1 MAENSCCK
9 WKEILSKNLPRKCP
23 ANCFNPLNGPC
34 PDYKIVDVVNREASV
49 VKAILEP
56 EPPIRRIIDTKA
68 LCSKCCGLA
77 ENTPE
82 KCCNLCDAQNGT
94 QRNNL
99 CSAACR
105 PLGTKLHLE
114 EWTKRPR
121 PKPTYKHSLFVDSE
135 TLAGRVFPVK
145 FRLRRIKNHCSDC
158 GKELYFRDP
167 ITDNSNVVVLTN
179 CCDVKVYHNR
189 ALENWHRVP
198 ILSITGDSK
207 MKKKTINEICQ
218 LEPKKLPPVVDIIA
232 KSIDKL
238 TISKRKSKKGKKGK
252 KGKK

>member
-1 MAENSCCK
+1 MCYICVKLHSPSKLTPEITFSKCDRPILSFPSVTPSIHLVHSMAENSCCK

-82 KCCNLCDAQNGT
+82 KCCNLCDAQNAT

-105 PLGTKLHLE
+105 PLGTKLHLQE
-114 EWTKRPR
+114 VCTPAQTR
-121 PKPTYKHSLFVDSE
+121 SLY
-135 TLAGRVFPVK
+135 
-145 FRLRRIKNHCSDC
+145 N
-158 GKELYFRDP
+158 
-167 ITDNSNVVVLTN
+167 
-179 CCDVKVYHNR
+179 
-189 ALENWHRVP
+189 
-198 ILSITGDSK
+198 
-207 MKKKTINEICQ
+207 
-218 LEPKKLPPVVDIIA
+218 
-232 KSIDKL
+232 
-238 TISKRKSKKGKKGK
+238 
-252 KGKK
+252 